1 MLFDVQRK
9 VKDLIIVESTFTS
22 VDYLVDDIDN
32 AVSVSTVVILLFSF
46 EIYKIASTYMTSL
59 KNLFAALLINLRKS
73 MKFSIFC
80 LIPFI
85 FMSSLFS
92 YFLYGDFASAYYRF
106 YSFHFIKS
114 ITSFY
119 RGSIENVDFDDSVNR
134 RTSSVDNNINSDD
147 THYKG

>member
-1 MLFDVQRK
+1 
-9 VKDLIIVESTFTS
+9 
-22 VDYLVDDIDN
+22 
-32 AVSVSTVVILLFSF
+32 
-46 EIYKIASTYMTSL
+46 
-59 KNLFAALLINLRKS
+59 
-73 MKFSIFC
+73 
-80 LIPFI
+80 
-85 FMSSLFS
+85 MSSRFS